1 MDVVPVRWIA
11 AGGLTGGALIALA
24 GFGWLRY
31 GEQLYF
37 DVLVAGLAGCL

>member
-1 MDVVPVRWIA
+1 MVSGRWIA

-37 DVLVAGLAGCL
+37 EVLAAGLAGCL